1 MEIIF
6 DALWDTL
13 KIFPFLFLI
22 YVIIEILEHR
32 TTLTQN
38 QKILQGA
45 FADRKSVV

>member
-38 QKILQGA
+38 QKILQ
-45 FADRKSVV
+45 DRKSVV